1 MKIENKLEKKI
12 RTLIQ
17 ITGEYPKE
25 IEITKEEYEELHT
38 KDKKFRNVI
47 LKIK

>member
-12 RTLIQ
+12 KTLIQ

-25 IEITKEEYEELHT
+25 IEITKEEYKELHI

>member
-12 RTLIQ
+12 KTLIQ

-25 IEITKEEYEELHT
+25 IEITKEEYEELNI
-38 KDKKFRNVI
+38 KDNKFRNVI